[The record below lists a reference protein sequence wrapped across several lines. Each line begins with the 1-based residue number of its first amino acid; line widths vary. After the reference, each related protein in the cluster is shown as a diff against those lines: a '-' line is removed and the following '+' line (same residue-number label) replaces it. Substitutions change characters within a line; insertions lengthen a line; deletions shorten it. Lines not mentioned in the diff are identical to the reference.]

1 MMSELIRAIYDSS
14 AMDWATAEKV
24 TYTML
29 TFMERKLPPEDYT
42 RVKQYLLGDVEYKL
56 PDRSVYPGYGEEV
69 PSLPRSS
76 E

>member
-29 TFMERKLPPEDYT
+29 IFLERKLPAEDYT
-42 RVKQYLLGDVEYKL
+42 RVKQYILGDMEYKL
-56 PDRSVYPGYGEEV
+56 PDRSIYPGYGAEV
-69 PSLPRSS
+69 PDQARGK
-76 E
+76 